1 MSNLIIIS
9 GTEFSSLESE
19 SGEYLLTLEKNDP
32 LLYGHLV
39 LYHVID
45 KNEIEKN
52 IQLWNSDYTKNGSQA
67 MIDVSTP
74 IQTLS
79 KSLLSL

>member
-1 MSNLIIIS
+1 MLLMQTFAN
-9 GTEFSSLESE
+9 
-19 SGEYLLTLEKNDP
+19 LLTLEKNDP

-67 MIDVSTP
+67 MIDVSTYTNSNLINKP
-74 IQTLS
+74 FVPL
-79 KSLLSL
+79 K